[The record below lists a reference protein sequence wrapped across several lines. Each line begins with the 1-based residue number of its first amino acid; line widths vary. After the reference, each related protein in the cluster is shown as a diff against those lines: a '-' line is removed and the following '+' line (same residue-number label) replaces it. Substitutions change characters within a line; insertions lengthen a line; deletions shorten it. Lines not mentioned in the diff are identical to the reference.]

1 MAGSTQAGTR
11 DPAVPAPARAAGPL
25 LVWFAV
31 LGGFLAWG
39 VHLFLAWM
47 VTEVVCVQGHDEVAG
62 LPVRWAAGLLT
73 ALPGLVALAAL
84 VVGLRAGWVLR
95 RGPDDRRTTRAR
107 FLVRI
112 GCWLSGL
119 SILMI
124 VFGAIAVVTLPTC
137 GNTGVASSAAAVVHR
152 LGAGGGRTGAVIPA
166 LVPAHGASAAGREG
180 AASEFVLGA
189 GPAGTGAVVP
199 AQVPAHGASAAG
211 WEGAAS
217 VFVLAGLAGWVVAH
231 LLGTARCAG
240 SRPHLLTG
248 IRRTGPWRLVAFLT
262 GVAALAVALGPWS
275 EEAVDRSLAAHM
287 GQHMLLIVV
296 AAPLLAAGAPGTP
309 LVLLLPVRGRQ
320 RVARFRQQLRHAPV
334 TRDLLR
340 PVTGWLLSITTLWV
354 WHLPP
359 MYEAAL
365 SSPWLHALEH
375 ACFLLGAW
383 TFWWHVL
390 HEGPQRVRGGAAV
403 LYVFAATLPAAA
415 LGAVLTFATAPLYP
429 SQAQGAVA
437 AGLDPVRDQQLA
449 GLVMWV
455 PPDVLYLLL
464 TVALFLPWLTRMA
477 EDDERRATPPPIE
490 RAPTALVPG
499 EGR

>member
-11 DPAVPAPARAAGPL
+11 DPAVPAPARTAGPL

-47 VTEVVCVQGHDEVAG
+47 VTEVVCVQGHDQVAG

-73 ALPGLVALAAL
+73 ALPGVVALAAL
-84 VVGLRAGWVLR
+84 LIGLRAGWVLR
-95 RGPDDRRTTRAR
+95 RGPDERRTHRAR

-124 VFGAIAVVTLPTC
+124 AFGAIAVVTLPTC
-137 GNTGVASSAAAVVHR
+137 GNTGVADSAAAVLHR
-152 LGAGGGRTGAVIPA
+152 LGAGPGRTAAVIPA
-166 LVPAHGASAAGREG
+166 LRPAHGAS
-180 AASEFVLGA
+180 S
-189 GPAGTGAVVP
+189 
-199 AQVPAHGASAAG
+199 AG

-217 VFVLAGLAGWVVAH
+217 ALVLVGLAAWVLAH

-240 SRPHLLTG
+240 PRANLSTG
-248 IRRTGPWRLVAFLT
+248 IRRTGPWRLVAFLA

-287 GQHMLLIVV
+287 GQHMLLMVV

-309 LVLLLPVRGRQ
+309 LVLLLPVRGRG
-320 RVARFRQQLRHAPV
+320 RVARFRQRVRHAPV
-334 TRDLLR
+334 TRELLR
-340 PVTGWLLSITTLWV
+340 PVTGWLLSIATLWV

-365 SSPWLHALEH
+365 SSPVLHALEH

-383 TFWWHVL
+383 AFWWHVL

-415 LGAVLTFATAPLYP
+415 LGAVLTFATTPLYP
-429 SQAQGAVA
+429 SQAEGAVA

-449 GLVMWV
+449 GLIMWV

-477 EDDERRATPPPIE
+477 EDDDRHAPSPTGH
-490 RAPTALVPG
+490 APTALVSG